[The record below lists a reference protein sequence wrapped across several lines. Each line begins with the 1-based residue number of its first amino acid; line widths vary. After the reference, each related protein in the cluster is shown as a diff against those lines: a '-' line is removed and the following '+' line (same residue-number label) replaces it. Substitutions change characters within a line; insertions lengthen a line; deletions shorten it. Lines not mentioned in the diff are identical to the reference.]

1 MKSGYVSASCLSIF
15 PIFEFVSDN
24 VITNVSIGR
33 VNGISAHNSTFRFL
47 ATSGSK
53 HNSSSVGLYIFN
65 LY

>member
-1 MKSGYVSASCLSIF
+1 MKSGYVFASCLSIF
-15 PIFEFVSDN
+15 PISEFESDK

-33 VNGISAHNSTFRFL
+33 VNGISAHKSTFRFL

-53 HNSSSVGLYIFN
+53 HNSFSVGLYVFN